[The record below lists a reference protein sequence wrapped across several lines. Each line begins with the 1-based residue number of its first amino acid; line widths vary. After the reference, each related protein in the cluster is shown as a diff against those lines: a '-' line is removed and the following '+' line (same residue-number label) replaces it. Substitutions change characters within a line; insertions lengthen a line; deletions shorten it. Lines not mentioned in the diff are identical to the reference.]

1 MSLEIDRWI
10 SKLGNEVKEL
20 IGQTLSNRY
29 VIEERLG
36 GGGMAIVYK
45 ATDRLLSRAVTVKIL
60 RDQFANDRE
69 VVRRFQT
76 EAQSVAKLSHPN
88 IVSIYDVGQ
97 DRGLYYLVMEY
108 VDGCTLK
115 DIIQEKG
122 RLEPLEAIDYALQI
136 CDALQHAHDSS
147 IIHRDIKPQN
157 ILITKKGQAK
167 VTDFGI
173 AKAATNTTMT
183 YSGSSILGTVQYI
196 SPEQAKGDPVT
207 VHTDIYSAGIVLY
220 EMLTGKLPFEG
231 DTAISIAIKH
241 IQVDYPQA
249 SQLVPDIPQELELIL
264 ARALAKK
271 PEERFASAIDM
282 KRGLEEVRD
291 KLTGGLSQTMVLP
304 RITRKSFSPEEE
316 ATAKPQ
322 KSRRPKW
329 INWLLLVLGLIFLSA
344 GVTYYGINKYMAVS
358 EVTVPDVTNIPLKEA
373 ERILLEHGLDWEI
386 GTSRHDD
393 QVPKDYV
400 LAQKPGS
407 GDKIKK
413 TRAVVLDVSLGPN
426 LGKIPDVIGFSQREA
441 RVEITNAGF
450 KVADEIKEEYSDTMA
465 EGYVLNQDPGPN
477 EEAPLGSAVSLT
489 VSLGPQPRYITMP
502 DLVGKT
508 LSEATDIL
516 EENHLEIG
524 NVTNETSHEYFS
536 GIVINQDVLPGEQI
550 LQKSTVNLTVSQ
562 GPGPEAKIATI
573 QVWVQDDG
581 EQHRI
586 TVVIE
591 DQTGKHEEYDAV
603 HDPNDFISIE
613 VPYYG
618 KGKAQVYEDDVLV
631 QETALQ

>member
-1 MSLEIDRWI
+1 M
-10 SKLGNEVKEL
+10 NEL

-115 DIIQEKG
+115 DIIQDKG

-136 CDALQHAHDSS
+136 CDALQHAHDSN

-241 IQVDYPQA
+241 IQIDYPKA
-249 SQLVPDIPQELELIL
+249 SHLVPDIPPELELIL
-264 ARALAKK
+264 GRALAKK
-271 PEERFASAIDM
+271 PEDRFASAIEMRRD
-282 KRGLEEVRD
+282 LEEVRD
-291 KLTGGLSQTMVLP
+291 KITGGLSQTMVLP
-304 RITRKSFSPEEE
+304 RITGKSFPEEPP
-316 ATAKPQ
+316 AKPPGN
-322 KSRRPKW
+322 KRPKW
-329 INWLLLVLGLIFLSA
+329 VNWVLLSLVLLLLSA
-344 GVTYYGINKYMAVS
+344 GLAYFGINKYMAVS
-358 EVTVPDVTNIPLKEA
+358 EVTVPDVTNIPLREA

-393 QVPKDYV
+393 EVPRDYV
-400 LAQKPGS
+400 LSQRPRS
-407 GDKIKK
+407 GEKIKK

-426 LGKIPDVIGFSQREA
+426 LGKIPDVIGLGQREA

-450 KVADEIKEEYSDTMA
+450 KVADEVQEQYSDIMA
-465 EGYVLNQDPGPN
+465 EGYVLNQNPGPN
-477 EEAPLGSAVSLT
+477 EEAPLGSEVSLT
-489 VSLGPQPRYITMP
+489 VSLGPQPRYVTMP

-508 LSEATDIL
+508 LAEATEIL
-516 EENHLEIG
+516 EENHLRIG
-524 NVTNETSHEYFS
+524 DVTNDVSHEYFS
-536 GIVINQDVLPGEQI
+536 GYVIRQDVSPGEQV

-586 TVVIE
+586 RVVIE
-591 DQTGKHEEYDAV
+591 DRTGKHEEYDAV

-618 KGKAQVYEDDVLV
+618 KGKAQVYEDDVLI
-631 QETALQ
+631 QETELQ

>member
-1 MSLEIDRWI
+1 
-10 SKLGNEVKEL
+10 
-20 IGQTLSNRY
+20 
-29 VIEERLG
+29 
-36 GGGMAIVYK
+36 MAIVYK

-60 RDQFANDRE
+60 RDQFAHDRE

-122 RLEPLEAIDYALQI
+122 RLEPLEAINYALQI
-136 CDALQHAHDSS
+136 CDALQHAHDSN

-196 SPEQAKGDPVT
+196 SPEQAKGEPVT

-241 IQVDYPQA
+241 IQMDYPQA
-249 SQLVPDIPQELELIL
+249 SQLVPDMPRELELIL

-271 PEERFASAIDM
+271 PEERFVSAIEM
-282 KRGLEEVRD
+282 RRELEEVRD

-304 RITRKSFSPEEE
+304 RITRNSFPEEP
-316 ATAKPQ
+316 TAKPPRS
-322 KSRRPKW
+322 KRPKW
-329 INWLLLVLGLIFLSA
+329 LNWVLLSLGLIILSA
-344 GVTYYGINKYMAVS
+344 GLAYYGINKYMAVS

-373 ERILLEHGLDWEI
+373 ERILLEQGLDWEI

-393 QVPKDYV
+393 EVPRDYV
-400 LAQKPGS
+400 LAQRPGS
-407 GDKIKK
+407 GEKIKK

-426 LGKIPDVIGFSQREA
+426 LGKIPDVIGLGQREA

-450 KVADEIKEEYSDTMA
+450 QVADEIQEEYSDTMA

-477 EEAPLGSAVSLT
+477 EEAPVGSAVRLT

-508 LSEATDIL
+508 LAEATDIL
-516 EENHLEIG
+516 EENHLEFT
-524 NVTNETSHEYFS
+524 VTNEVSHEFFS
-536 GIVINQDVLPGEQI
+536 GYVMNQDVLPGEQI
-550 LQKSTVNLTVSQ
+550 LQKSTVTLTVSQ

-618 KGKAQVYEDDVLV
+618 KGKAQVYEDDVLI
-631 QETALQ
+631 QETVLQ